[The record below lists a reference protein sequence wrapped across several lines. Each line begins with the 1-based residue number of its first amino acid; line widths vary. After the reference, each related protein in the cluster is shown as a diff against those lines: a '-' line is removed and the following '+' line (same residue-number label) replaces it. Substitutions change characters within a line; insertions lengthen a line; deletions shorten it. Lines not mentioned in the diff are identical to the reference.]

1 MTDRIPFF
9 DFFDRFVP
17 PRELRLMLH
26 DAAVTGGVLNR
37 AERTMEL
44 EVETGEALP
53 DAAVEAVRQLLMEEY
68 RLRQLRMM
76 VRTVQPGK
84 KTKDILMG
92 KPIKGK
98 PIPMVELNPK
108 MGAIVLE
115 GKVFAAELYETRRR
129 GLWCLTFDMTD
140 YKGSV
145 TVRKYMEE
153 AEAKPLD
160 GAVKA
165 GMWLRVQGIVELS
178 RDGKDIQ
185 LRPLN
190 ITKVGHQGRKD
201 TNPEKRV
208 ELHLHTRMSNMD
220 ALTDTESVIKQAIE
234 WGHPAIAIT
243 DHGVAQA
250 FPDAWHTAKG
260 KIKILYGIEG
270 YFVNNLDDR
279 VAVHG
284 GQDQPFDD
292 EIVCFDIET
301 TGLKVTTEAIT
312 EIGAVVLKNGQ
323 ITDTFQTFVN
333 PQRRLTPEIIGLT
346 GITDAMLADA
356 PSLKEAL
363 TAFLKFVNGRP
374 LAAHNAPFDISFI
387 RAGCEKV
394 GLPFD
399 PTYVDSLILAQNL
412 LPELHKYKLDIV
424 ADYLDLPAFNHHR
437 ASDDA
442 GMVAYMLVPF
452 FQKMRDELHIHR
464 IQQINNE
471 MAKLRPKSAKSN
483 RFPKHIIILAKN
495 KLGLKHLYQLI
506 TASNLQY
513 FHRVPTIPKTELA
526 AHREGLI
533 IGSACEAGELFRA
546 VADHREWAELKRI
559 ASFYDY
565 LEIQPVCNNMFMLRN
580 GDVQSVKELQDFN
593 RTIVKLGEELGKP
606 VCATGDVHFQEP
618 EDEVYR
624 HILLASKKFS
634 DAAHL
639 LQDHRRDAEGILLSG
654 GGKGP

>member
-115 GKVFAAELYETRRR
+115 GKVFTAELYETRRR

-165 GMWLRVQGIVELS
+165 GM
-178 RDGKDIQ
+178 DIQ

-250 FPDAWHTAKG
+250 FPDAWHTA
-260 KIKILYGIEG
+260 
-270 YFVNNLDDR
+270 
-279 VAVHG
+279 
-284 GQDQPFDD
+284 
-292 EIVCFDIET
+292 
-301 TGLKVTTEAIT
+301 
-312 EIGAVVLKNGQ
+312 
-323 ITDTFQTFVN
+323 
-333 PQRRLTPEIIGLT
+333 
-346 GITDAMLADA
+346 
-356 PSLKEAL
+356 
-363 TAFLKFVNGRP
+363 
-374 LAAHNAPFDISFI
+374 
-387 RAGCEKV
+387 
-394 GLPFD
+394 
-399 PTYVDSLILAQNL
+399 
-412 LPELHKYKLDIV
+412 
-424 ADYLDLPAFNHHR
+424 
-437 ASDDA
+437 
-442 GMVAYMLVPF
+442 
-452 FQKMRDELHIHR
+452 
-464 IQQINNE
+464 
-471 MAKLRPKSAKSN
+471 
-483 RFPKHIIILAKN
+483 
-495 KLGLKHLYQLI
+495 
-506 TASNLQY
+506 
-513 FHRVPTIPKTELA
+513 
-526 AHREGLI
+526 
-533 IGSACEAGELFRA
+533 
-546 VADHREWAELKRI
+546 
-559 ASFYDY
+559 
-565 LEIQPVCNNMFMLRN
+565 
-580 GDVQSVKELQDFN
+580 
-593 RTIVKLGEELGKP
+593 
-606 VCATGDVHFQEP
+606 
-618 EDEVYR
+618 
-624 HILLASKKFS
+624 
-634 DAAHL
+634 
-639 LQDHRRDAEGILLSG
+639 
-654 GGKGP
+654 